1 MPTFIGK
8 RKIPLEKD
16 SSQKKVA
23 PVVNNQISRC
33 SKNQFRRL
41 ERWSWHVNWSQALV
55 LGVRLSRR
63 TGVSS
68 SPNQAQQKQSRS
80 EQRQMIAKKEAT
92 L

>member
-1 MPTFIGK
+1 MK

-16 SSQKKVA
+16 PSQKKVA
-23 PVVNNQISRC
+23 PLVNNQISRC

-41 ERWSWHVNWSQALV
+41 ERWSWHVNWSQPLV
-55 LGVRLSRR
+55 LGVSLSRR
-63 TGVSS
+63 TAL
-68 SPNQAQQKQSRS
+68 SPIQAQQKQSRS